1 MSDDQMKKMLRAV
14 LQSNKNGVSIS
25 RLQGDYRS
33 LTGEY
38 IPYKQLGYPS
48 LETLLHSIPS
58 VVRMEN
64 RMGEVMC
71 HAAVCQETAH
81 IAQLVARQ
89 KSNKKVPGRSRMLN
103 CQMRPKQSSSFM
115 LYSKL
120 RTSLR
125 QPDLPPARPVWG
137 QPYGSEA
144 PARSRGNKTY
154 GGFSAS
160 GDVRKM
166 YNQHVDRVN
175 SHAPPPQG
183 PNWEPVPQANVQREG
198 LNKKMIISSK
208 PLHDVNNLMSNKPK
222 TVPAAPKPSALQTS
236 VYNPKVVQSLLTEV
250 LKKFTSGLWLSKL
263 PEVYRAMHNQDLPGQ
278 AVIDL
283 VNWTH
288 ICCVEK
294 PGSTNR
300 ADRLVYPP
308 QPKSPSPVVVPFQP
322 KPTAASVK
330 RGQTVPAHPV
340 SRHSVTPVKPVNLAP
355 LFLTMRSPSLNQSQT
370 SPATAPSWQHSPTS
384 PAAPSDS
391 WTRAPN
397 SASPPSTSQNSFS
410 ASSLLTPTSPT
421 PPPIASPRQ
430 PSSPA
435 VDVPADVRVKL
446 RELLSK
452 YNQGLW
458 AHALPKLYQETFKVP
473 FPEDI
478 LANLCLLFDVCTVEY
493 PMPDKKKAIL
503 YGPAAEH
510 KAEAS
515 STPASPLGCKFSSS
529 SDVPP
534 LVLPKVEF
542 PSVLVVEASSTTQ
555 VVLRYIGEDYS
566 QAQQAMEESMR
577 TLYSQPG
584 AQRPLSFPR
593 PGTLAAV
600 KVEGGEEVVRA
611 QVSEVMKDTVKVYY
625 VDHGFSEVI
634 SKTQLMELQ
643 KDFFKLPFQASLC
656 TLAGLGPFSSER
668 SVLSTLESL
677 AVGRIL
683 LAELLEQDVA
693 TPRVLLYDTSLSED
707 VNINAACLK
716 ALQDTT
722 MENPLQVNSTY
733 MNVSVTNVCSDG
745 TIYCQLPSR
754 GRVKLNEILEKVE
767 AFFITQVTSDSL
779 VSLPFCGMCC
789 LARHKGKWSRV
800 EITNLHGS
808 RVLDIRFVDLGVP
821 ASVEVTELRE
831 IPPPFLREL
840 AVIPPQAIKCCLVD
854 LPPEMW
860 TPEAVL
866 WLRDAVLHSEDC
878 MMTISKLDEAKL
890 VHIYLFSSN
899 GSQNDTNSINRQ
911 MATSGLWKRPA
922 PAPQK
927 DPSPRFLETT
937 LSSVVDQ
944 VTLHSSDRS
953 MGSGDMSSAL
963 SQALHTSVRL
973 GMQLAL
979 PSPMELPQAGQNMDV
994 FVSVACHPG
1003 HFVLQ
1008 PWQDLYKLVV
1018 LMGEMIL
1025 YYNQREERLVSLEL
1039 RKGEVYA
1046 AKVDNNWHRVLVKAI
1061 LSNGLVSVYE
1071 LDYGKH
1077 ELVGSRELEP
1087 LIESFRQLPFQAVRA
1102 QLAGVQ
1108 QRVWSEAA
1116 SIVFRNHVEKKPLV
1130 AQVESVVEA
1139 EFPWDRKVVVY
1150 LVDTSQKEK
1159 DVWIHNIIADFPE
1172 ELSTAV

>member
-1 MSDDQMKKMLRAV
+1 MPNLFSCNYYSFFLFNCSVCVGLFRSGVKMSDDQMKKMLRAV

-115 LYSKL
+115 LYCRVS
-120 RTSLR
+120 
-125 QPDLPPARPVWG
+125 DLFVLFPIIASFVRGYIRWPVLV
-137 QPYGSEA
+137 
-144 PARSRGNKTY
+144 
-154 GGFSAS
+154 

-175 SHAPPPQG
+175 SHAPPPQEH
-183 PNWEPVPQANVQREG
+183 P
-198 LNKKMIISSK
+198 LLKNKCWFNTS
-208 PLHDVNNLMSNKPK
+208 L
-222 TVPAAPKPSALQTS
+222 VPAAPKPSALQTS

-288 ICCVEK
+288 ICCVSDFYTMGK
-294 PGSTNR
+294 LQLIVW
-300 ADRLVYPP
+300 AMI
-308 QPKSPSPVVVPFQP
+308 F
-322 KPTAASVK
+322 ASVK
-330 RGQTVPAHPV
+330 RNRCLCDTRRPLRPPPP
-340 SRHSVTPVKPVNLAP
+340 TPGHEP
-355 LFLTMRSPSLNQSQT
+355 
-370 SPATAPSWQHSPTS
+370 
-384 PAAPSDS
+384 
-391 WTRAPN
+391 
-397 SASPPSTSQNSFS
+397 
-410 ASSLLTPTSPT
+410 PT
-421 PPPIASPRQ
+421 PPLPPL
-430 PSSPA
+430 PP

-510 KAEAS
+510 KAEVALS
-515 STPASPLGCKFSSS
+515 VPLQKWNWFIQEFSSS

-611 QVSEVMKDTVKVYY
+611 QVSEVMKDTVYY

>member
-1 MSDDQMKKMLRAV
+1 MPNLFSCNYYSFFLFNCSVCVGLFRSGVKMSDDQMKKMLRAV

-115 LYSKL
+115 LYCRVS
-120 RTSLR
+120 
-125 QPDLPPARPVWG
+125 DLFVLFPIIASFVRGYIRWP
-137 QPYGSEA
+137 A

-166 YNQHVDRVN
+166 YNQHVDRMMLLLDDN
-175 SHAPPPQG
+175 LPIHMAFIFWGRLLENCLEEHP
-183 PNWEPVPQANVQREG
+183 
-198 LNKKMIISSK
+198 LLKNKCWFNTS
-208 PLHDVNNLMSNKPK
+208 L
-222 TVPAAPKPSALQTS
+222 VPAAPKPSALQTS

-288 ICCVEK
+288 ICCV
-294 PGSTNR
+294 T
-300 ADRLVYPP
+300 
-308 QPKSPSPVVVPFQP
+308 
-322 KPTAASVK
+322 
-330 RGQTVPAHPV
+330 
-340 SRHSVTPVKPVNLAP
+340 
-355 LFLTMRSPSLNQSQT
+355 
-370 SPATAPSWQHSPTS
+370 
-384 PAAPSDS
+384 
-391 WTRAPN
+391 PN

-510 KAEAS
+510 KAEVALSVPLQKWNWFIQEAS

>member
-1 MSDDQMKKMLRAV
+1 MKEYNGEMKKMLRAV

-175 SHAPPPQG
+175 SH
-183 PNWEPVPQANVQREG
+183 
-198 LNKKMIISSK
+198 
-208 PLHDVNNLMSNKPK
+208 
-222 TVPAAPKPSALQTS
+222 PSALQTS

-288 ICCVEK
+288 ICC
-294 PGSTNR
+294 
-300 ADRLVYPP
+300 
-308 QPKSPSPVVVPFQP
+308 
-322 KPTAASVK
+322 
-330 RGQTVPAHPV
+330 
-340 SRHSVTPVKPVNLAP
+340 
-355 LFLTMRSPSLNQSQT
+355 SQT

-510 KAEAS
+510 KAEVA
-515 STPASPLGCKFSSS
+515 LSS

>member
-1 MSDDQMKKMLRAV
+1 MPNLFSCNYYSFFLFNCSVCVGLFRSGVKMSDDQMKKMLRAV

-175 SHAPPPQG
+175 SH
-183 PNWEPVPQANVQREG
+183 
-198 LNKKMIISSK
+198 
-208 PLHDVNNLMSNKPK
+208 
-222 TVPAAPKPSALQTS
+222 PSALQTS

-322 KPTAASVK
+322 KPT
-330 RGQTVPAHPV
+330 
-340 SRHSVTPVKPVNLAP
+340 
-355 LFLTMRSPSLNQSQT
+355 
-370 SPATAPSWQHSPTS
+370 
-384 PAAPSDS
+384 
-391 WTRAPN
+391 
-397 SASPPSTSQNSFS
+397 
-410 ASSLLTPTSPT
+410 
-421 PPPIASPRQ
+421 

-510 KAEAS
+510 KAEVA
-515 STPASPLGCKFSSS
+515 LSS

-683 LAELLEQDVA
+683 LAELLEQDN
-693 TPRVLLYDTSLSED
+693 PLQKCRRVLGWGWCAGVLMHS
-707 VNINAACLK
+707 CL
-716 ALQDTT
+716 LMLFTFFFSF
-722 MENPLQVNSTY
+722 LQVNSTY

>member
-1 MSDDQMKKMLRAV
+1 MPNLFSCNYYSFFLFNCSVCVGLFRSGVKMSDDQMKKMLRAV

-115 LYSKL
+115 LYCRVKASDIPA
-120 RTSLR
+120 S
-125 QPDLPPARPVWG
+125 ARPSSSAPRLGPALRLRGASTLAG
-137 QPYGSEA
+137 QQNLRRLQRQRRCQE
-144 PARSRGNKTY
+144 
-154 GGFSAS
+154 
-160 GDVRKM
+160 DV
-166 YNQHVDRVN
+166 Q
-175 SHAPPPQG
+175 P
-183 PNWEPVPQANVQREG
+183 
-198 LNKKMIISSK
+198 
-208 PLHDVNNLMSNKPK
+208 
-222 TVPAAPKPSALQTS
+222 TS

-300 ADRLVYPP
+300 ADRL
-308 QPKSPSPVVVPFQP
+308 
-322 KPTAASVK
+322 
-330 RGQTVPAHPV
+330 
-340 SRHSVTPVKPVNLAP
+340 
-355 LFLTMRSPSLNQSQT
+355 
-370 SPATAPSWQHSPTS
+370 
-384 PAAPSDS
+384 
-391 WTRAPN
+391 
-397 SASPPSTSQNSFS
+397 NSFS

-510 KAEAS
+510 KAEVALS
-515 STPASPLGCKFSSS
+515 VPLQKWNCSS

-611 QVSEVMKDTVKVYY
+611 QVSEVMKDTVYY